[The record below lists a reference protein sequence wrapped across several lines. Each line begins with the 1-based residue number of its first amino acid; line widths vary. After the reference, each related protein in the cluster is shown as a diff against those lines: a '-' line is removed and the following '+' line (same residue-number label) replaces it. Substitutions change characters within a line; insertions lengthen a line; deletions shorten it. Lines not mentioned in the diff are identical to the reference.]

1 MDIIS
6 NVMWRFLQLRGY
18 VDEKRQLTQWGRA
31 LETALSSLDS
41 SEDLE
46 EPTFLAVE
54 MMRLGILNK
63 NDWFQNIS
71 GGGSRGSG
79 EFTHSTFSC
88 VLYLTSARDK

>member
-6 NVMWRFLQLRGY
+6 NVVWRFLQLRGY

-31 LETALSSLDS
+31 LEAALASLDP
-41 SEDLE
+41 SENLE

-63 NDWFQNIS
+63 NDWFPNIS

-79 EFTHSTFSC
+79 RLTYSTYRIC
-88 VLYLTSARDK
+88 HN